1 MSRWINEK
9 WLSAKIN
16 EDRTYNKTDVIKI
29 NKTRNFVRNKP
40 LVFIISVIVFAVV
53 GTLAFVLLPY
63 FRPVKIQTK
72 EYIYVLKGNEVKI
85 SEYLGD
91 DENVVIPDSYLGR
104 PITSMGVECFSNND
118 TLESVV
124 IPDTVSIIGAHTFV
138 NCKNLKSVK
147 AKNIVLVDDGAFRED
162 ENLQSVELGEHL
174 ETIEEA
180 AFKWCKSL
188 EYIPSRESLKT
199 IGPSAFE
206 CSGLT
211 EVGDLTGVNIE
222 SLDIFDGTPWM
233 ENQTG
238 DYVMIGDILV
248 KYRGSGN
255 ISVIPEGVKT
265 IARAYKVNPDRNI
278 TVYIPSSTT
287 RIASYQLIVSENYT
301 VYIPKSVDSIVD
313 INELES
319 HDEKSC
325 KIITVSGSYAEQYAK
340 EHGMNYEIVDG
351 WEVPEEE

>member
-1 MSRWINEK
+1 M
-9 WLSAKIN
+9 AKI
-16 EDRTYNKTDVIKI
+16 
-29 NKTRNFVRNKP
+29 RNLLKYKAISIF
-40 LVFIISVIVFAVV
+40 LFIIFLCVIGVTV
-53 GTLAFVLLPY
+53 LAALPY

-72 EYIYVLKGNEVKI
+72 EYIYILKGDEVKV
-85 SEYLGD
+85 SKYLGN
-91 DENVVIPDSYLGR
+91 DETVIIPDSYLGR
-104 PITSMGVECFSNND
+104 PITSIGVECFSNKYS
-118 TLESVV
+118 LESVF
-124 IPDTVSIIGAHTFV
+124 IPDTISIIREETFY

-147 AKNIVLVDDGAFRED
+147 AKNIVKVEAGAFMED
-162 ENLQSVELGEHL
+162 ENLQNVDLGTHL

-180 AFKWCKSL
+180 AFKYCKSL
-188 EYIPSRESLKT
+188 EYVPSRDSLKT
-199 IGPSAFE
+199 IGQMAFE
-206 CSGLT
+206 FSGLT

-222 SLDIFDGTPWM
+222 SMDIFDCTPWM

-238 DYVMIGDILV
+238 DYVMIGDVLV

-265 IARAYKVNPDRNI
+265 IAAVYNGNPDRNI
-278 TVYIPSSTT
+278 SVYIPLSTT
-287 RIASYQLIVSENYT
+287 RIASYALIASEYYT

-313 INELES
+313 INDLVNL
-319 HDEKSC
+319 DEKTC

>member
-1 MSRWINEK
+1 M
-9 WLSAKIN
+9 AKISN
-16 EDRTYNKTDVIKI
+16 LLKHKAVSI
-29 NKTRNFVRNKP
+29 F
-40 LVFIISVIVFAVV
+40 LFIIILCVIGVTAFAV
-53 GTLAFVLLPY
+53 LPY

-72 EYIYVLKGNEVKI
+72 EYIYVLKGDEVKI
-85 SEYLGD
+85 SKYLGD
-91 DENVVIPDSYLGR
+91 DDTVIIPDSYLGR
-104 PITSMGVECFSNND
+104 PITSMGVECFKNND
-118 TLESVV
+118 SLESVV

-188 EYIPSRESLKT
+188 EYIPSRESLKS
-199 IGPSAFE
+199 IGPRAFE

-222 SLDIFDGTPWM
+222 SENIFDGTPWM

-238 DYVMIGDILV
+238 DHVIIGDVLV

-255 ISVIPEGVKT
+255 ISVIPEGVT
-265 IARAYKVNPDRNI
+265 IIADTYEMNPDRKI

-287 RIASYQLIVSENYT
+287 RIASYALIVSENYT

-351 WEVPEEE
+351 WEVPEVNGDGSH

>member
-16 EDRTYNKTDVIKI
+16 EDRTYKKSNS
-29 NKTRNFVRNKP
+29 VRNKP
-40 LVFIISVIVFAVV
+40 LVFIISVIVFVVV

-72 EYIYVLKGNEVKI
+72 EYIYILKGNEVKI
-85 SEYLGD
+85 SKYLGN
-91 DENVVIPDSYLGR
+91 DETVIIPDSYLGR
-104 PITSMGVECFSNND
+104 PITSIGVECFSNKYS
-118 TLESVV
+118 LESVF
-124 IPDTVSIIGAHTFV
+124 IPDTVSIIREETFY
-138 NCKNLKSVK
+138 NCNNLKSVK
-147 AKNIVLVDDGAFRED
+147 AKNIVKVEAGAFMED
-162 ENLQSVELGEHL
+162 KNLQIVDLGTHL

-180 AFKWCKSL
+180 AFKYCKSL
-188 EYIPSRESLKT
+188 EYVPSRDSLKT
-199 IGPSAFE
+199 IGQMAFE
-206 CSGLT
+206 FSGLT

-222 SLDIFDGTPWM
+222 SMDIFDCTPWM

-238 DYVMIGDILV
+238 DYVMIGDVLV

-265 IARAYKVNPDRNI
+265 IAAVYNGNPDRNI
-278 TVYIPSSTT
+278 SVYIPLSTT
-287 RIASYQLIVSENYT
+287 RIASYALIASEYYT

-313 INELES
+313 INDLVNL
-319 HDEKSC
+319 DEKTC

-351 WEVPEEE
+351 WEVPEEDSAE